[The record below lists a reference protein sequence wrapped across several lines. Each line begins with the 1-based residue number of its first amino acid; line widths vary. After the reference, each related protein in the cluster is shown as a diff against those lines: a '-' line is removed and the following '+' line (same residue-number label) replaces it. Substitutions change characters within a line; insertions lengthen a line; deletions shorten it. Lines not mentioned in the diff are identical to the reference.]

1 MNENRYELRRVAYIG
16 KYLLTLMTRGQA
28 KPQTSLALY
37 AKKTEPSFEQQLTR
51 HQKRARKLQYGG
63 MSTTRIPKNTLENTE
78 SSMRGSA
85 ETMLAVKNK
94 KNENESWRDTVI
106 RYAKPYGLQYDTL
119 ESFDNLVKEGWE
131 QRDAAWGALCDWDLL
146 EYEEEE

>member
-1 MNENRYELRRVAYIG
+1 
-16 KYLLTLMTRGQA
+16 
-28 KPQTSLALY
+28 
-37 AKKTEPSFEQQLTR
+37 
-51 HQKRARKLQYGG
+51 
-63 MSTTRIPKNTLENTE
+63 
-78 SSMRGSA
+78 MRGSA